1 MRRSLFALLF
11 TLLFAGAAS
20 AQTDPCGPMP
30 GAPVA
35 LTSTSVI
42 CFVPSADHNA
52 LIGGMVNQPAVT
64 EYAWEVY
71 LKDAQSPFWTTSLG
85 KPNPGGDGAIRV
97 LAPSV
102 PGMARF
108 QEHTSR
114 VVAVGPTGSGRSE
127 ASNGFFSAPA
137 PAPAGRPVIGPS

>member
-1 MRRSLFALLF
+1 MRRILFALAI
-11 TLLFAGAAS
+11 TLLLVSTAS
-20 AQTDPCGPMP
+20 AQPCGPISP
-30 GAPVA
+30 TPVA
-35 LTSTSVI
+35 LTPTSIV
-42 CFVPSADHNA
+42 CFEPSPDHYA

-71 LKDAQSPFWTTSLG
+71 LKDAQSPFWSTSLG

-108 QEHTSR
+108 QEHTSK